1 MKEYSAIVT
10 LLEKGKIT
18 IPQQIR
24 DVLGANK
31 GDYLEIKITK
41 IEKQIGETKGNDD
54 ALCSAM

>member
-1 MKEYSAIVT
+1 MLIDNPMKEYSAIVT

-41 IEKQIGETKGNDD
+41 IEKQGQADTCP
-54 ALCSAM
+54 A

>member
-24 DVLGANK
+24 DVLGAEK
-31 GDYLEIKITK
+31 GDYLEIKISK
-41 IEKQIGETKGNDD
+41 IETQIGESKGNGKT
-54 ALCSAM
+54 LCSA

>member
-1 MKEYSAIVT
+1 MLIDNPMKEYSAIVT

-41 IEKQIGETKGNDD
+41 IEKQEQADTCP
-54 ALCSAM
+54 A

>member
-24 DVLGANK
+24 DVLGVEK
-31 GDYLEIKITK
+31 GDYLEIKISK
-41 IEKQIGETKGNDD
+41 IEKQIGESKGNEQ
-54 ALCSAM
+54 ALCSA

>member
-24 DVLGANK
+24 DVLGAEK
-31 GDYLEIKITK
+31 GDYLEIKISK
-41 IEKQIGETKGNDD
+41 IEKQIGESKGNEQ
-54 ALCSAM
+54 ALCSA